1 MDNLI
6 EKIKGLDKKVLI
18 GAGIGVVALIILIV
32 ALVIGLGGK
41 KPAGGN
47 TQENSQAGTESGS
60 EVFSPEGTGTEA
72 DPFIMAGTEFDVTV
86 PAEGLVYYQ
95 MYKVDGM
102 VLTIEDENA
111 YVKYGDKEYKA
122 ENGVVNVP
130 LTTPDTY
137 TPASFAIGNLA
148 KEEKT
153 FKVSLAFPQGTQGNP
168 IVLEL
173 GDFNASV
180 AAGNDQG
187 VYYTYTATETGLLTV
202 TLLSVTEGIQYDY
215 TLYNL
220 NTYAMRT
227 MSTEGAENANGN
239 KTVSVQ
245 VNAGDVV
252 QISVGTLPNEQNE
265 YPAGEFELSAS
276 FIAGEGAIDPNQ
288 KIEYSVTVKDE
299 AGKAL
304 VGVTVNISG
313 SGIENTV
320 LTTDANGVAKTTL
333 AAGTYTA
340 IVSAPN
346 GYKMDSTEYK
356 LSPDKASVEVKL
368 EKKSTV
374 EKTYTVKVVNES
386 NKAMSGVLV
395 TVGDSFGNTDSNG
408 NVSFKLLEDNYT
420 ATASCNG
427 YKTTSKAFGNA
438 TSVTITMKKET
449 VATNPNAKSYTVE
462 VIDYAGNPIKDT
474 AVSFLSGGKTVATVM
489 VGSNG
494 KATASLDAGNYA
506 VEIKFP
512 SGDYGF
518 DKSTASLT
526 SSKTSTKVVAAPKA
540 DTNDTTSVYEGKYVM
555 QNVYTG
561 GTYLEMQSNA
571 DNYFVFKPSKGGK
584 YKISTTDANAKV
596 AHAGT
601 TSYFTEGPTYSGN
614 SCEIDIYPDQVKA
627 GMQLVVS
634 VTGTSE
640 CIVVVERIGNAG
652 ALTTYKDYAA
662 KHTPSAFTL
671 TGVSG
676 LTQKFVDVTA
686 GSFKIV
692 MGADGYY
699 HKDSATGPIMYVVL
713 NSKAQYV
720 SMKDLTDNGPLR
732 SPSKGEDYTN
742 CMIQYV
748 NCMDATYGVYP
759 LTEDLKYMFQQG
771 GKTKGWW
778 DASAE
783 GGYYLF
789 GNQTVNKDI
798 AWMFECCWWE

>member
-1 MDNLI
+1 MENLI
-6 EKIKGLDKKVLI
+6 EKLKNVDKKILI
-18 GAGIGVVALIILIV
+18 GAGIGVAALIILIV
-32 ALVIGLGGK
+32 ALIIGLGD

-47 TQENSQAGTESGS
+47 TQDDSQAGS
-60 EVFSPEGTGTEA
+60 EILNPEGSGTEE
-72 DPFIMAGTEFDVTV
+72 DPFIMAGTEFEAKV

-95 MYKVDGM
+95 MYKVNRM
-102 VLTIEDENA
+102 ILSIEDEDA
-111 YVKYGDKEYKA
+111 YVIYDDKEYKA
-122 ENGVVNVP
+122 ESGVVTVS
-130 LTTPDTY
+130 LVTPDTY
-137 TPASFAIGNLA
+137 TPATFAIGNTS

-153 FKVSLAFPQGTQGNP
+153 FKVTLAFPQGSQGNP
-168 IVLEL
+168 FTMEL

-215 TLYNL
+215 SLYNL
-220 NTYAMRT
+220 NTYAMRNL
-227 MSTEGAENANGN
+227 STEGTENANGN
-239 KTVSVQ
+239 KTVSIE
-245 VNAGDVV
+245 VNEGDVV

-265 YPAGEFELSAS
+265 YPAGEFQLSAS
-276 FIAGEGAIDPNQ
+276 FIAGEGVIDPNQ

-299 AGKAL
+299 AGKA
-304 VGVTVNISG
+304 VAGVSVNISG
-313 SGIENTV
+313 NGIENVV

-333 AAGTYTA
+333 AAGTYAA
-340 IVSAPN
+340 IVSAPT
-346 GYKMDSTEYK
+346 GYKMDATEYK

-395 TVGDSFGNTDSNG
+395 TVGDSYGTTDSNG
-408 NVSFKLLEDNYT
+408 SVSFKLIEDNYT
-420 ATASCNG
+420 ATASYSG
-427 YKTTSKAFGNA
+427 YQTTSKSFGGS

-449 VATNPNAKSYTVE
+449 ATTNPNAKSYTVE
-462 VIDYAGNPIKDT
+462 VVDYAGNPIKDT
-474 AVSFLSGGKTVATVM
+474 AVSFLSGGKIVATVL

-494 KATASLDAGNYA
+494 KATASLNAANYT

-512 SGDYGF
+512 SDKEYGF
-518 DKSTASLT
+518 DHSTTSLT

-540 DTNDTTSVYEGKYVM
+540 DTKDTTSVYDGAYTM

-561 GTYLEMQSNA
+561 GTYLEMQSNT
-571 DNYFVFKPSKGGK
+571 DNYFVFKPSKAGK
-584 YKISTTDANAKV
+584 YKISTTDTNAKV

-601 TSYFTEGPTYSGN
+601 TGYFTEGPSYSGN
-614 SCEIDIYPDQVKA
+614 SCEIDIYADQVKA

-640 CIVVVERIGNAG
+640 CIVVVERTGNAG

-662 KHTPSAFTL
+662 KTTPSAFTL
-671 TGVSG
+671 TGISG
-676 LTQKFVDVTA
+676 KTQKYVDVSA
-686 GSFKIV
+686 SSFKIV
-692 MGADGYY
+692 MGSDGYY

-713 NSKAQYV
+713 NSKAQYI

-732 SPSKGEDYTN
+732 SPSKGEDYTE
-742 CMIQYV
+742 CMVQYV
-748 NCMDATYGVYP
+748 NCIDATYGVYP

-771 GKTKGWW
+771 GKVKGWW
-778 DASAE
+778 DKSVE

-789 GNQTVNKDI
+789 GNQTVNTDI